1 MAEVKIS
8 LNQFEGPLGL
18 LLFLIK
24 KEEMDVFDI
33 NIVQITNQYLA
44 YVKTMKTLDLEGAG
58 DFITMAATLIHIKS
72 RMLMPL
78 KLLEEEEEKID
89 DPRKELV
96 GKLLEYQKYQ
106 EISKQIYERP
116 LLGRDVWTKAFKETA
131 LKRPDD
137 IIKINDNPVYTLI
150 FHYKK
155 ALNKANKIV
164 HKISTKI
171 QSISSRILEI
181 RNILIK
187 QSKTSLKELWIIPS
201 NFTDNDKSRLLITF
215 LSILELSKIGYTS
228 LFQSQNYADIH
239 INMKKKLPNNLGKT
253 WLQKKDYADLNSTL
267 FLNNK
272 IEFDTKEIFTDHEIK
287 NTTDDDIDNGETKLS
302 LSLNRGL

>member
-1 MAEVKIS
+1 MAEVKVS

-24 KEEMDVFDI
+24 KEEMDIFDI
-33 NIVQITNQYLA
+33 NIVQITDQYLA

-58 DFITMAATLIHIKS
+58 NFITMAATLIQIKS

-78 KLLEEEEEKID
+78 KLLEEEEEID
-89 DPRKELV
+89 DPRKELI

-116 LLGRDVWTKAFKETA
+116 LLGRDIWTKAFKETA

-137 IIKINDNPVYTLI
+137 IIKINDNPVYALI
-150 FHYKK
+150 LHYKK

-164 HKISTKI
+164 HKVSIKI

-181 RNILIK
+181 KNILIK
-187 QSKTSLKELWIIPS
+187 KSKTSLKELWVIPS
-201 NFTDNDKSRLLITF
+201 DFTDNEKSRLLITF

-239 INMKKKLPNNLGKT
+239 INMKKKLPKNLEKT
-253 WLQKKDYADLNSTL
+253 WFQKKDYADLNSTL

-272 IEFDTKEIFTDHEIK
+272 IKFDTKEIFTDHEVK
-287 NTTDDDIDNGETKLS
+287 NTTDDGIDNGETKLS